1 MKPGSRFAELDALRG
16 IAAAAVML
24 YHFLIAFPKFYGE
37 SLGLGWQ
44 PFAEAPVTRDLIGT
58 APVCLFFMIS
68 GFVILNSLRGREDAG
83 TPIADFAFSR
93 FARLFPVFWAAAAL
107 TFVVG
112 LIAPLPDQHH
122 TMGQLIGNLTMVPRY
137 AGVTPLDHVY
147 WSLLFELQFY
157 GWMALIAVT
166 GLLGRLRLVCA
177 LWLAVEVLFLLNQA
191 AGLELPTAL
200 YWAMNA
206 PFTHYFLAG
215 ICFYRLAT
223 GHGDR
228 QTLYLLGAALAV
240 NFLAFAPWFA
250 VLTGTFWLVFH
261 LAVAGRLHFV
271 AVRPLLWLG
280 TVSYALYLVH
290 MMIGFRIMY
299 SLQLAG
305 VGYGLSV
312 IAAIAVSL
320 VLAAGMTF
328 LIERPAQRLLKGW
341 YRSARQILGDKPV
354 PGVS

>member
-1 MKPGSRFAELDALRG
+1 MKPGSRFEELDALRG

-37 SLGLGWQ
+37 VLGLGWQ
-44 PFAEAPVTRDLIGT
+44 PFADAPVTRDLIGT

-68 GFVILNSLRGREDAG
+68 GFVILNSLRGREEAG
-83 TPIADFAFSR
+83 KPIADFAFSR
-93 FARLFPVFWAAAAL
+93 FSRLFPVFWAAAAL
-107 TFVVG
+107 TFTVG
-112 LIAPLPDQHH
+112 LIAPLPDQDH
-122 TMGQLIGNLTMVPRY
+122 TITQLVGNLTMVPRY
-137 AGVTPLDHVY
+137 AGVMPLDHVY

-166 GLLGRLRLVCA
+166 GLLARLRLVCA
-177 LWLAVEVLFLLNQA
+177 IWLALEVVFLVNQA
-191 AGLELPTAL
+191 AGFELPMAL

-215 ICFYRLAT
+215 ICFYRMAT
-223 GHGDR
+223 GDGDR
-228 QTLYLLGAALAV
+228 QTSYLLGASLAV

-250 VLTGTFWLVFH
+250 LLTGASWLVFY
-261 LAVAGRLHFV
+261 LAVAGRLRFI
-271 AVRPLLWLG
+271 AIKPLLWLG
-280 TVSYALYLVH
+280 AISYSLYLVH

-299 SLQLAG
+299 SLQQAG

-320 VLAAGMTF
+320 VLATGMTY

-341 YRSARQILGDKPV
+341 YKGAKQILGDKPV